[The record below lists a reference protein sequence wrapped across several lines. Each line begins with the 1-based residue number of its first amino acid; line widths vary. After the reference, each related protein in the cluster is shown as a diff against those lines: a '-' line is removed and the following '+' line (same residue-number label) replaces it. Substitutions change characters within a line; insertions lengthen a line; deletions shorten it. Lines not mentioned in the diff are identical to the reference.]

1 MSRRRP
7 CWRWIIF
14 YNLYLLYSIA
24 FYHPHYNCVDHVTIQ
39 AGSKYYLSLT
49 PKKKIQ
55 WGKLEEAWLLSRH
68 NTAPAICF
76 GLRTWLGIRKHLGLA
91 VLVATITDGG
101 RPTSREKQ
109 LVLTPQIRWKCPHFV
124 EISPGCPH
132 KHPLMRLDLRSAIWQ
147 PLPATNNKKR
157 SRLQSHQLSV
167 AAVTVDRLAATLTQ
181 FSVLSK
187 FLCHH
192 FFWRGQQ
199 SQSQLRLPAEK
210 KGWKRNVLVI
220 LICYWGRGLW
230 GMDVKMCGV
239 WSSALKKTDV
249 LVKLVLTSSGLPRYD
264 TRVPTPDPNPWLGQD
279 ADQRTDLFYVWV
291 LEETGRFCRL
301 GTERPGARRGLDSGP
316 NNRCTT
322 AL

>member
-1 MSRRRP
+1 MEVARLLVKNSWF
-7 CWRWIIF
+7 WR
-14 YNLYLLYSIA
+14 
-24 FYHPHYNCVDHVTIQ
+24 H
-39 AGSKYYLSLT
+39 
-49 PKKKIQ
+49 
-55 WGKLEEAWLLSRH
+55 E
-68 NTAPAICF
+68 
-76 GLRTWLGIRKHLGLA
+76 
-91 VLVATITDGG
+91 
-101 RPTSREKQ
+101 
-109 LVLTPQIRWKCPHFV
+109 IRWKCPHFV

-239 WSSALKKTDV
+239 WSSALQKTDV

-291 LEETGRFCRL
+291 LEETGRFCRP

>member
-1 MSRRRP
+1 M
-7 CWRWIIF
+7 IF

-24 FYHPHYNCVDHVTIQ
+24 IYHPHYNCVDHVTIQ
-39 AGSKYYLSLT
+39 AGSKYYLSLSP
-49 PKKKIQ
+49 PKKRSNGGNWKRRDFSLVTTLCLRSASVYALG
-55 WGKLEEAWLLSRH
+55 WGSENILVWLFWSLRSQTEVARLFVKNSWFWRH
-68 NTAPAICF
+68 
-76 GLRTWLGIRKHLGLA
+76 
-91 VLVATITDGG
+91 
-101 RPTSREKQ
+101 E
-109 LVLTPQIRWKCPHFV
+109 IRWKCPHFV

-210 KGWKRNVLVI
+210 KDEKE
-220 LICYWGRGLW
+220 
-230 GMDVKMCGV
+230 M
-239 WSSALKKTDV
+239 
-249 LVKLVLTSSGLPRYD
+249 
-264 TRVPTPDPNPWLGQD
+264 
-279 ADQRTDLFYVWV
+279 F
-291 LEETGRFCRL
+291 
-301 GTERPGARRGLDSGP
+301 
-316 NNRCTT
+316 
-322 AL
+322 

>member
-1 MSRRRP
+1 MSQFKQDQN
-7 CWRWIIF
+7 II
-14 YNLYLLYSIA
+14 
-24 FYHPHYNCVDHVTIQ
+24 C
-39 AGSKYYLSLT
+39 LSP
-49 PKKKIQ
+49 PKKRSNGGNWKRRDFSLVTTLRLRSASVYALG
-55 WGKLEEAWLLSRH
+55 WGSENILVWLFWSLRSQTEVARLFVKNSWFWRH
-68 NTAPAICF
+68 
-76 GLRTWLGIRKHLGLA
+76 
-91 VLVATITDGG
+91 
-101 RPTSREKQ
+101 E
-109 LVLTPQIRWKCPHFV
+109 IRWKCPHFV

-239 WSSALKKTDV
+239 WSSALQKTDV
-249 LVKLVLTSSGLPRYD
+249 LVKLVSTSSGLPRYD

-279 ADQRTDLFYVWV
+279 ADQRTDLFYLWV
-291 LEETGRFCRL
+291 LEETGRFCRP